1 MDFKLVWTPLARDDL
16 REIVSYIARDNP
28 AAALRVGERILSSV
42 EPLKSM
48 PQMGRK
54 VPEREDETIREI
66 VRGNYRIIYKIRG
79 ERRAIEIWRIW
90 HGARGAPELVAP
102 G

>member
-1 MDFKLVWTPLARDDL
+1 MDFKLVWTPLAHDDL
-16 REIVSYIARDNP
+16 REIVRYIARDNP
-28 AAALRVGERILSSV
+28 AAALRVGERILNSV

-48 PQMGRK
+48 PQMGRM
-54 VPEREDETIREI
+54 VPERQDETIREI
-66 VRGNYRIIYKIRG
+66 IRGNYRIIYRVRV

-90 HGARGAPELVAP
+90 HGARGTPELLNP